1 MPDLDIHKNTDF
13 LNTVKMNISIFKC
26 SHYEQLLTKSDIEES
41 VEHLGQWDRR
51 QNPVTRPDIY
61 DISRF
66 KLKTKQS
73 FQQMVLN
80 KWTTMDAQ
88 SDPLLTISV
97 KELTKVDRR
106 PKYTTVE
113 LSEENIFVFW
123 ISRVLRCNIKSTIF
137 KKKIKV
143 FVGWKALPKGWKD
156 RPETGRKCVQNLCT
170 DI

>member
-1 MPDLDIHKNTDF
+1 
-13 LNTVKMNISIFKC
+13 
-26 SHYEQLLTKSDIEES
+26 
-41 VEHLGQWDRR
+41 
-51 QNPVTRPDIY
+51 
-61 DISRF
+61 
-66 KLKTKQS
+66 
-73 FQQMVLN
+73 
-80 KWTTMDAQ
+80 MDAQ

-143 FVGWKALPKGWKD
+143 FVG
-156 RPETGRKCVQNLCT
+156 
-170 DI
+170 